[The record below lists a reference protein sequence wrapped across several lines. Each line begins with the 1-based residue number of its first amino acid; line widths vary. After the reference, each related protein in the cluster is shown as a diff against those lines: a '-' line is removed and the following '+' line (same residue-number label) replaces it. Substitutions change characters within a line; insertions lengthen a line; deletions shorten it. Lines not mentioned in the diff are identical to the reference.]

1 MNTMKTATLAASFIL
16 AAATAGAGTPLRG
29 EYVEARTAEIFTGGC
44 IMSSQAETLGRQAV
58 LAWHVT
64 SGTYDGQRLDGLSV
78 VAALSGDRNLGI
90 REIGGEAPSY
100 VRAVVYVDQRAT
112 PAARHA
118 LVRMVNE
125 LSRGL
130 ITEVVEVKP
139 VAVSFAST
147 DHAIAVSAGDAELA
161 VTKHMHH
168 DPSCGAMKWFTP
180 FSQVEGAT
188 MGVTDA
194 QSYAGRELDTRWSDP
209 HKRSAFYGTFDYTP
223 QRLGT
228 N

>member
-1 MNTMKTATLAASFIL
+1 MMKLATLATSFVL
-16 AAATAGAGTPLRG
+16 TAATAFAGTTPLRG

-44 IMSSQAETLGRQAV
+44 IMSSQAETLGRHAV
-58 LAWHVT
+58 LAWHVN
-64 SGTYDGQRLDGLSV
+64 SGTFDGQALDGLSV

-100 VRAVVYVDQRAT
+100 VRAVVYVDSRAT
-112 PAARHA
+112 PAARRA
-118 LVRMVNE
+118 LVRMANA

-130 ITEVVEVKP
+130 ITEVVDVKAVP
-139 VAVSFAST
+139 VRFDNT
-147 DHAIAVSAGDAELA
+147 DHAVSVSAGDAELA

-180 FSQVEGAT
+180 FTRLDHPT

-194 QSYAGRELDTRWSDP
+194 QSYSGHELDTRWSDP
-209 HKRSAFYGTFDYTP
+209 HKRSAFYGMFDYVP
-223 QRLGT
+223 APLGT